1 MATRAATDDDATASA
16 VEDAVAA
23 VEEDAT
29 PKRRPLRNLWR
40 RIRRKS
46 TEEPSEPEPKQP
58 ALKVGESV
66 VVEATGRSGKVSL
79 VAANGWCQVT
89 YDDDECEG
97 EAETL
102 RCPDLVREE
111 AALAE
116 TIDAEVSD
124 FDEVL
129 IKWGFVSN
137 CVGIKFRAPHA
148 HRRDGVPVTHWL
160 ISIQKE
166 DPRIPEECRVDQ
178 MTRIKES
185 GQAGVI
191 AYAITE
197 AGFWV
202 GSVPFALGAAYVA
215 TGEIPDWTTEE
226 GKTALGGYA
235 FVLINFAR
243 LIVPARIAL
252 ALAFAPWV
260 DENIVKRFLPE
271 DLPEDCV
278 ISVEPRRGNGC
289 EEELG
294 STSVLSSIGHGKDS
308 WLVML

>member
-1 MATRAATDDDATASA
+1 MRTSIIQAALLHQALSFLAPPVRVVPSLGLKLATRAATDDDATA
-16 VEDAVAA
+16 VAA
-23 VEEDAT
+23 VEDDAT

-40 RIRRKS
+40 RIRRKN
-46 TEEPSEPEPKQP
+46 TEEPSEPEPEQP

-89 YDDDECEG
+89 YDDEECEG
-97 EAETL
+97 QTETL
-102 RCPDLVREE
+102 QCPDLVREE

-129 IKWGFVSN
+129 IKWGF
-137 CVGIKFRAPHA
+137 
-148 HRRDGVPVTHWL
+148 
-160 ISIQKE
+160 KE

-178 MTRIKES
+178 MTRIKDS

-202 GSVPFALGAAYVA
+202 GSIPFALGAAYVA

-260 DENIVKRFLPE
+260 DENIVKRINPPGPADF
-271 DLPEDCV
+271 PEDCV
-278 ISVEPRRGNGC
+278 VEDS
-289 EEELG
+289 EE
-294 STSVLSSIGHGKDS
+294 
-308 WLVML
+308 

>member
-1 MATRAATDDDATASA
+1 MATRATPDEDATAA
-16 VEDAVAA
+16 EAEDAVAA
-23 VEEDAT
+23 VEDDAT

-40 RIRRKS
+40 RLRRRKA
-46 TEEPSEPEPKQP
+46 EEVAEPEPEQP
-58 ALKVGESV
+58 PLKVGESV

-102 RCPDLVREE
+102 QCPDLVREE

-129 IKWGFVSN
+129 IKWGF
-137 CVGIKFRAPHA
+137 
-148 HRRDGVPVTHWL
+148 
-160 ISIQKE
+160 KE
-166 DPRIPEECRVDQ
+166 DPRIPEECGSASQCMRSRWRSGRDSFSTRRCRVDQ
-178 MTRIKES
+178 MTRIKDS

-215 TGEIPDWTTEE
+215 TGEIPDWR
-226 GKTALGGYA
+226 AAASLA
-235 FVLINFAR
+235 SPR
-243 LIVPARIAL
+243 LAVHL
-252 ALAFAPWV
+252 
-260 DENIVKRFLPE
+260 
-271 DLPEDCV
+271 
-278 ISVEPRRGNGC
+278 
-289 EEELG
+289 
-294 STSVLSSIGHGKDS
+294 
-308 WLVML
+308 

>member
-1 MATRAATDDDATASA
+1 MRTAIVLAALLHQALSFLAPPVRVVPSLRVKSATRATPDDDAAATAA
-16 VEDAVAA
+16 EDAVAA
-23 VEEDAT
+23 VEDDTT
-29 PKRRPLRNLWR
+29 PKRRPLRGLWR
-40 RIRRKS
+40 RLRRRKA
-46 TEEPSEPEPKQP
+46 EEAAEPEPEQP
-58 ALKVGESV
+58 PLKVGESV

-89 YDDDECEG
+89 YDDEECEG
-97 EAETL
+97 QTETL
-102 RCPDLVREE
+102 QCPDLVREE

-129 IKWGFVSN
+129 IKWGF
-137 CVGIKFRAPHA
+137 
-148 HRRDGVPVTHWL
+148 
-160 ISIQKE
+160 KE

-178 MTRIKES
+178 MTRIKDS

-202 GSVPFALGAAYVA
+202 GSIPFALGAAYVA

-260 DENIVKRFLPE
+260 DENIVKRFNPPDPS

-278 ISVEPRRGNGC
+278 IEES
-289 EEELG
+289 EEE
-294 STSVLSSIGHGKDS
+294 
-308 WLVML
+308 

>member
-1 MATRAATDDDATASA
+1 MRTSIIVAALLHQALSFLAPPVRVVPSLRVKSATRATPDDDAAATAA
-16 VEDAVAA
+16 EDAVAA
-23 VEEDAT
+23 VEDDTT

-46 TEEPSEPEPKQP
+46 TEEPSEPEPEQP

-89 YDDDECEG
+89 YDDEECEG
-97 EAETL
+97 QTETL
-102 RCPDLVREE
+102 QCPDLVREE

-129 IKWGFVSN
+129 IKWGF
-137 CVGIKFRAPHA
+137 
-148 HRRDGVPVTHWL
+148 
-160 ISIQKE
+160 KE

-178 MTRIKES
+178 MTRIKDS

-260 DENIVKRFLPE
+260 DENIVKRINPPDPA

-278 ISVEPRRGNGC
+278 I
-289 EEELG
+289 EE
-294 STSVLSSIGHGKDS
+294 
-308 WLVML
+308 